1 MKITYELGE
10 ILSDKYFDEVI
21 KKLYTNSELS
31 AEEKAYILGCAVILL
46 QEYDATNEKIYFE
59 VAYDIILKY
68 SLSYNDYR
76 PLYDVSCNY
85 GFYPTVRFINEKRE
99 LRDASITDVINDY
112 KLEYY
117 KNESYIETYEQHK
130 ARNGV
135 INSQMSNVC
144 FIAPTSSGKSSVIIQ
159 HIKRNAWVKK
169 AIILVPTKSL
179 IAQTYGELRKSSL
192 NRKII
197 SHEAMYQGEE
207 QFVGVLTQERALRL
221 LEKNIDLDIDC
232 IYVDEAHNIFTNDA
246 RNVLLSRVIRICRNR
261 KRDAKIIYLSPFVE
275 DAKHLLQGEETE
287 IDEQRISFNIKE
299 PLIKEYRKEGEVFV
313 YNRFSNQFT
322 WTGDTYDNAFDYMF
336 NNDKS
341 KNFCFLGSP
350 KKIEQF
356 AEELYERTSD
366 IPHSEDLDEL
376 ISILSENVH
385 PEFAMNKYLKHGI
398 IYLHAKLPEQ
408 IKEYLEYQFKTNPK
422 IKYLIANSV
431 VLEGIN
437 MPIDSLFIWDVNNMN
452 NAKIQNL
459 IGRVNRLNNVF
470 DLKNE
475 GLEGLIPHVHFINS
489 DYYYKSK
496 RRMKK
501 CIEKLYDD
509 KQDDITNP
517 LLDSF
522 DIEKVKEKERKKV
535 QKENKE
541 IISQEQLYFSVPN
554 TERDQLKRQLISSGM
569 NQLLYLTNDNVDII
583 AKELASVDNAK
594 SIVEIVSD
602 VFTKNDMAKDKA
614 FSRLQNRK
622 AINYYQHFISASHK
636 GNLAT
641 LVNSELHYQ
650 RERNANGDYLMYVGT
665 SYGEVAA
672 YNNEKSGKV
681 FIDVSKKSNYELVN
695 YLIVKIKVEQ
705 EFLGFQYNR
714 AVNFLHDY
722 GVIDDERYN
731 LEIYGTN
738 DSKKIQMLN
747 MGIPIGILSLLET
760 NNQLSNIFVD
770 ANGNIKGNDRLKAFV
785 NKQNSFWKYEILK
798 HIFF

>member
-1 MKITYELGE
+1 MKINGELE
-10 ILSDKYFDEVI
+10 AILSDKYFDEVI
-21 KKLYTNSELS
+21 KKLYTGSELS
-31 AEEKAYILGCAVILL
+31 VEEKAYLLGCAVMLL
-46 QEYDATNEKIYFE
+46 QEYDVNNERIYFE

-68 SLSYNDYR
+68 SLSSYDYR
-76 PLYDVSCNY
+76 PLYDVSSNY

-99 LRDASITDVINDY
+99 LRNVSITDVINDY

-117 KNESYIETYEQHK
+117 KNENYIETYEQHK

-135 INSQMSNVC
+135 INSKMSNVC

-159 HIKRNAWVKK
+159 HIKSNDWIKK
-169 AIILVPTKSL
+169 AIILVPSKSL

-197 SHEAMYQGEE
+197 SHEAMYQGEG
-207 QFVGVLTQERALRL
+207 QFIGVLTQERALRL
-221 LEKNIDLDIDC
+221 LEKNPELLIDC
-232 IYVDEAHNIFTNDA
+232 VYIDEAHNIFTNDA
-246 RNVLLSRVIRICRNR
+246 RNILLSRVIKICRNR
-261 KRDAKIIYLSPFVE
+261 NRSVKAIYLSPFVE
-275 DAKHLLQGEETE
+275 NAKHLLQGDETE

-313 YNRFSNQFT
+313 YNRFSNKFAKE
-322 WTGDTYDNAFDYMF
+322 GDTYTDAFEYMF
-336 NNDKS
+336 RNEKS
-341 KNFCFLGSP
+341 KNFCFLVSP
-350 KKIEQF
+350 KKIELF
-356 AEELYERTSD
+356 AEELYERTED
-366 IPHSEDLDEL
+366 VPNSEDLDEL

-385 PEFAMNKYLKHGI
+385 PEFAMNRYLKHGI

-452 NAKIQNL
+452 NAKLQNL

-475 GLEGLIPHVHFINS
+475 GLDGLIPHVHFINS

-496 RRMKK
+496 RHMKK
-501 CIEKLYDD
+501 CIERLYDD

-517 LLDSF
+517 LLNSF
-522 DIEKVKEKERKKV
+522 DIEKVKEKDRDKV
-535 QKENKE
+535 QKDNKE
-541 IISQEQLYFSVPN
+541 IIRQENMYFSVPN
-554 TERDQLKRQLISSGM
+554 TERGQLKRQLISSGM
-569 NQLLYLTNDNVDII
+569 NQLLYLTNYNVDII
-583 AKELASVDNAK
+583 ARELACVNNTK

-602 VFTKNDMAKDKA
+602 VFTKNGMAKDKA
-614 FSRLQNRK
+614 FSRLRNRK

-636 GNLAT
+636 VNLAT

-650 RERNANGDYLMYVGT
+650 RERNTNGDYLMYVGT

-672 YNNEKSGKV
+672 YNNDSSGKV
-681 FIDVSKKSNYELVN
+681 FIDVSEKSDYELVN

-731 LEIYGTN
+731 MEIYGTN
-738 DSKKIQMLN
+738 DPKKIQMLN
-747 MGIPIGILSLLET
+747 MGIPIGIISLLES
-760 NNQLSNIFVD
+760 NNQLSNIFSD
-770 ANGNIKGNDRLKAFV
+770 ANGNIKGNDRLKSFV
-785 NKQNSFWKYEILK
+785 SKQNSFWRYEILK
-798 HIFF
+798 HIYF